1 MKTQKIISYLKVT
14 LFSTLLLTI
23 LPVLGTAATGDSCNS
38 AETLSLPVLNSN
50 ESLSHLWDDGD
61 GDYGRYYYFTFTPT
75 SDGVISITT
84 TGMDYNA
91 NAELMDSTCTNS
103 LTSDYSSNYNISMT
117 YNVIAGTQYKLVIFN
132 YYGGYWR
139 RVGWWWRWVD
149 VYDDFTLNID
159 FTPDNTGS
167 GGGGFVSNCP
177 TGADNTY
184 RDFCLRQKLTIPG
197 NMVTVGNTLLVAPT
211 TQNSTICNTYTNGS
225 YIDNATR
232 TNNNYY
238 LCQYYDDPARPSTSA
253 VVSSG
258 TSTSHIPDPQNS
270 TLAWAGLYWQALTD
284 DIIAQMRTGM
294 SGDEAA
300 AITAELLARIPPEGP
315 PEIRYCTE
323 IITIIVL
330 NLRHSD
336 KQALLCSYIPHI
348 LGDPDLA
355 TAEGLMLLAGGAFGL
370 VIGEHPDSPEW
381 NRELVA
387 HVKRYYQMVVR
398 MSAEQRQQLAQNLQV
413 ILPTLCENVTD

>member
-1 MKTQKIISYLKVT
+1 MRQ
-14 LFSTLLLTI
+14 LLAL
-23 LPVLGTAATGDSCNS
+23 
-38 AETLSLPVLNSN
+38 
-50 ESLSHLWDDGD
+50 
-61 GDYGRYYYFTFTPT
+61 
-75 SDGVISITT
+75 
-84 TGMDYNA
+84 
-91 NAELMDSTCTNS
+91 
-103 LTSDYSSNYNISMT
+103 
-117 YNVIAGTQYKLVIFN
+117 
-132 YYGGYWR
+132 
-139 RVGWWWRWVD
+139 
-149 VYDDFTLNID
+149 
-159 FTPDNTGS
+159 
-167 GGGGFVSNCP
+167 
-177 TGADNTY
+177 
-184 RDFCLRQKLTIPG
+184 
-197 NMVTVGNTLLVAPT
+197 
-211 TQNSTICNTYTNGS
+211 YTE
-225 YIDNATR
+225 
-232 TNNNYY
+232 
-238 LCQYYDDPARPSTSA
+238 AREPI
-253 VVSSG
+253 
-258 TSTSHIPDPQNS
+258 HYS
-270 TLAWAGLYWQALTD
+270 TLAERIGVSRITAYDMLRVLEEKGYAESVYQLTPDRTGPGRSTVLYRPTEKAIRAIDDLAAEVNAADWQALTD